1 MATRDAVLAAPPAG
15 APAADPMRPAVW
27 RVTQARRETHNTF
40 TIHIA
45 PPAGAAAYAFE
56 PGQFNMLYAYGVGEA
71 PISMSGPAGRVR
83 EVVHTIR
90 AVGGVTRA
98 LEMLRRGHAVG
109 VRGPF
114 GTAWPVAAAEGGD
127 LVLVAGGIGL
137 APLRPAILHVLA
149 HRERFGRIALLF
161 GARTPA
167 DLLFPKQLEAW
178 RGRLDVDVEVT
189 VDRGGPDWH
198 GPVGVVTS
206 LFPKVHFDPART
218 TAFVCG
224 PEVMMTYAA
233 RDLRRLGVA
242 AGAIHVSLERNMK
255 CAIGL
260 CGHCQMGPLFVCRDG
275 PVFRWDRVER
285 LLPVREI

>member
-1 MATRDAVLAAPPAG
+1 MATDALLDH
-15 APAADPMRPAVW
+15 APADAMRPAVW
-27 RVTQARRETHNTF
+27 HVTQARRETHNTF
-40 TIHIA
+40 TIHVA
-45 PPAGAAAYAFE
+45 PPHGVPYGFE
-56 PGQFNMLYAYGVGEA
+56 PGQFNMLYAFGVGEA

-98 LEMLRRGHAVG
+98 LEALRRGHTVG

-114 GTAWPVAAAEGGD
+114 GTSWPVGAAEGGD
-127 LVLVAGGIGL
+127 VVMVAGGIGL

-149 HRERFGRIALLF
+149 NREQYGRIALLF

-167 DLLFPKQLEAW
+167 DLLFPKELEAW
-178 RGRLDVDVEVT
+178 RGRLDVDCEVT
-189 VDRGGPDWH
+189 VDRGGAGWY

-206 LFPKVHFDPART
+206 LLSKVHFDPART

-224 PEVMMTYAA
+224 PDVMMTYAA
-233 RDLRRLGVA
+233 RDLRRLGA
-242 AGAIHVSLERNMK
+242 AATAIHVSLERNMK

-260 CGHCQMGPLFVCRDG
+260 CGHCQLGPLFVCRDG

-285 LLPVREI
+285 LQAVREI